1 MVVTCVWLVD
11 AGRRDSHARET
22 KLHPEGIGDGVTIFW
37 TDDIH
42 RGIRL
47 IYTETFDGAAVSAK
61 AVARLPISKTIRS

>member
-37 TDDIH
+37 TDD
-42 RGIRL
+42 
-47 IYTETFDGAAVSAK
+47 YTEAFDGAAVSSK
-61 AVARLPISKTIRS
+61 AVASPPIIKTTKS